1 MKKLA
6 VSKAWIYAGL
16 IVAGGIGV
24 AKVVSRPL
32 IKRGGRLL
40 LVGDSL
46 SVGLAAPLKALAIE
60 SGVDWGYTGE
70 TGTRIDQWASGY
82 AQGAKLSVM
91 LASFRPTLTLISLGT
106 NDEALKKYNPNT
118 DVLAKQKP
126 SILALLEKIRAAG
139 SDVAWIGPPALDFQI
154 PEFRAWLKSEMGNRH
169 WFPSDKYDIPRQ
181 PDRIHP
187 TVKGYAGWSGLIWQW
202 IQ

>member
-1 MKKLA
+1 MKHLT
-6 VSKAWIYAGL
+6 VTKAWIYAGL

-46 SVGLAAPLKALAIE
+46 SVGLAAPLKALALE
-60 SGVDWGYTGE
+60 SGVDWRYVGE
-70 TGTRIDQWASGY
+70 TGTRIDQWASGV
-82 AQGAKLSVM
+82 QGAKLDAL
-91 LASFRPTLTLISLGT
+91 LASFHPTLVLISLGT
-106 NDEALKKYNPNT
+106 NDEALKKYNAST

-126 SILALLEKIRAAG
+126 YVQKLLEKIRASGAEA
-139 SDVAWIGPPALDFQI
+139 AWIGPPTLDFQI
-154 PEFRAWLKSEMGNRH
+154 PEFRAWLKAEIGQRH

-187 TVKGYAGWSGLIWQW
+187 TIKGYAGWSGLIWQW